1 MPPAPQPRF
10 MMSSESML
18 QIANVAFMA
27 CREEAGI
34 SDLKAIEMYDA
45 WYNEVYVSLAG

>member
-1 MPPAPQPRF
+1 MPPAPEPRF

-27 CREEAGI
+27 CREEAAI
-34 SDLKAIEMYDA
+34 SDLKAMEMYDV
-45 WYNEVYVSLAG
+45 WFVEVYNPLVE